1 MSKYRAPSE
10 KSKYYIPKEDYL
22 TAIHYSLRYP
32 LWKQELESMAD
43 TSRAI
48 TYDKDKVQT
57 SNDYDSTFEAAVRIS
72 ESDMQRKVKLIDDT
86 ITLVACGIDEYLKLG
101 VCYGLT
107 FYQLKGK
114 GMPCEKDLYYL
125 IRRHYYYELSRRI

>member
-1 MSKYRAPSE
+1 MGKYRTPSPNSKYSL
-10 KSKYYIPKEDYL
+10 PKEDYL

-32 LWKQELESMAD
+32 LWKEEVDTMAD

-57 SNDYDSTFEAAVRIS
+57 SFDYDSTFEAAVKIS
-72 ESDMQRKVKLIDDT
+72 ESYAQSRIKIIDDT
-86 ITLVACGIDEYLKLG
+86 ICMTANGMDSWLRLG

-107 FYQLKGK
+107 FDQLKAK
-114 GMPCEKDLYYL
+114 GMPYERDMYYL
-125 IRRHYYYELSRRI
+125 MRKRYYYELIKKI